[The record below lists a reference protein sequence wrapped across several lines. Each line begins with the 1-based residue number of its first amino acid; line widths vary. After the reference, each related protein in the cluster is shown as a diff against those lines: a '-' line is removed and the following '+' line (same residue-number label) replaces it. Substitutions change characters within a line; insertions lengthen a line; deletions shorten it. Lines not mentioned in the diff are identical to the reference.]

1 MKNKIKKILKW
12 LTISAIF
19 CLITIIFTVP
29 ANAEWVYP
37 DGETEIINLASSGAL
52 NKTIYVHCKDTDGN
66 TLKNFICR
74 TKLMDYDVFAIS
86 LYGYDLV
93 GFSSNAGIGETC
105 KLTWASDNGSTAGH
119 AQIGYQFYAVIS
131 KSSLTINLTFEKH
144 EQTKFIINHYIV
156 EKNGTQTKVNSSTET
171 HIYGDQLDI
180 SKGNFSGYNLDSG
193 YLSSITGTFTYDII
207 KASKNISSSLI
218 YNYNHGSKQGQMYNW
233 TSYTR
238 TSKDYLSYC
247 DSRVITV
254 DFVYKIKKYEISFNV
269 NGGTGTPSSIT
280 KYFDE
285 SITLPNTVPTRSG
298 YTFAGWGLSSTT
310 STASY
315 QAGETYTQNSSITLY
330 AIWESYTPKLYFI
343 YYDANGGSG
352 APVKQIKAHNVNLTL
367 SGIRPTRTGYL
378 FLGWSTSSA
387 GSTVEYSPGDIYTEN
402 ETSTLFAVWR
412 NIEQPAYDFYPES
425 IIPNASYQE
434 GIEVISSFNIYNNG
448 ERDILSNDNCT
459 VIFNAYYFI
468 GTNKIALHSK
478 TLSQFVIPANG
489 HNLAYFKWSIPQG
502 PLNKTVYYEV
512 TVSASEDTNT
522 SNNSAIFSNTVI
534 SKLTSQTADTS
545 YSTAPQGFTVTNPPN
560 PQNGTATWSIWV
572 YENDMLVKKDYGIV
586 LTAQSPILTPDSNV
600 TTAIRNSNNWTIK
613 SGYGIEISFA
623 PYTYTPSG
631 YTTAPQSAYTL
642 PQSAYACF
650 LEYGYSETNGCYC
663 TLELVDGAYHFIE
676 NPASVT
682 GEKTHFTP
690 LWTPNGNYIVSV
702 TATDCWTPLG
712 LICTTQNSNNMTIN
726 GTIYDDWYYSRR
738 LP

>member
-1 MKNKIKKILKW
+1 LKNKIKKLTKW
-12 LTISAIF
+12 LIISAIF
-19 CLITIIFTVP
+19 CLITIIVTVP
-29 ANAEWVYP
+29 VNAEWVYP
-37 DGETEIINLASSGAL
+37 DGETEIIRLSSVGDL

-66 TLKNFICR
+66 ILKNFIYL
-74 TKLMDYDVFAIS
+74 TKVMDYDVFAIS

-105 KLTWASDNGSTAGH
+105 KLTWASDNGATAGH
-119 AQIGYQFYAVIS
+119 AQIGYQFYAVVS
-131 KSSLTINLTFEKH
+131 KSSITIELIFEKH
-144 EQTKFIINHYIV
+144 QQTRVVINHYTIDQY
-156 EKNGTQTKVNSSTET
+156 GTKTPRYNATENHT
-171 HIYGDQLDI
+171 YGEDI
-180 SKGNFSGYNLDSG
+180 NISMRVYSGYVLDSS
-193 YLSSITGTFTYDII
+193 YLPTISGSFTYDII
-207 KASKNISSSLI
+207 KASKNISNGI
-218 YNYNHGSKQGQMYNW
+218 TYDYHPGSREGDMYNRD
-233 TSYTR
+233 TYTR
-238 TSKDYLSYC
+238 TSSDYLSYC
-247 DSRVITV
+247 ENRVIIV
-254 DFVYKIKKYEISFNV
+254 DFVYRIKTYQINFNA
-269 NGGTGTPSSIT
+269 NGGEGAPSTLT
-280 KYFDE
+280 KYHDVGVYL
-285 SITLPNTVPTRSG
+285 SSSTPTRSG
-298 YTFAGWGLSSTT
+298 YTFAGWGLTPSS
-310 STASY
+310 SASY
-315 QAGETYTQNSSITLY
+315 TSGSVYTQNSSITLY
-330 AIWESYTPKLYFI
+330 AIWNKSVTTFYSIF
-343 YYDANGGSG
+343 YDANGGSG
-352 APVKQIKAHNVNLTL
+352 APVKQIKAHNVDLTL
-367 SGIRPTRTGYL
+367 SGIRPTRTGYV
-378 FLGWSTSSA
+378 FLGWSTSST
-387 GSTVEYSPGDIYTEN
+387 GTIVEYSPGDNYTEN
-402 ETSTLFAVWR
+402 ETSTLYAVWG
-412 NIEQPAYDFYPES
+412 NIEQSTYDLYPES